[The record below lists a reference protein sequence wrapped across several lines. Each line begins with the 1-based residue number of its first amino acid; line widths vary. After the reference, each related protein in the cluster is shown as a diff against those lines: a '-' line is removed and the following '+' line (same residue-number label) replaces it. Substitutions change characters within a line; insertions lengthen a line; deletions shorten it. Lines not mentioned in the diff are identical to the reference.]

1 MTIYNEYRLSF
12 TVFFLS
18 LTMKQKI
25 LYIIRHGKAEEFSFG
40 KGDFD
45 RGLIGPGIKRAQK
58 HALMLKEEFA
68 QRNDKILILSS
79 TAVRAAQTARIF
91 ADTLDYPAEM
101 IQWAPSIYE
110 AHYLQIL
117 KSINDVSANYD
128 YLLVFGHNPGLSDL
142 VAYTSNQYVE
152 LKTASIACLTI
163 ENGLD
168 YSTLSANTATLNKV
182 ISS

>member
-1 MTIYNEYRLSF
+1 
-12 TVFFLS
+12 
-18 LTMKQKI
+18 
-25 LYIIRHGKAEEFSFG
+25 
-40 KGDFD
+40 
-45 RGLIGPGIKRAQK
+45 
-58 HALMLKEEFA
+58 
-68 QRNDKILILSS
+68 
-79 TAVRAAQTARIF
+79 
-91 ADTLDYPAEM
+91 
-101 IQWAPSIYE
+101 IYE